1 MLHTLNSKQATL
13 QQLNSL
19 FCNTRITPFCF
30 LPGAGELLASLLV
43 KFGEDRRRF
52 PHSSMVQ
59 TLAGTAPVTNQSG
72 KVHLVH
78 FRRSCDKEFRYF
90 SQQLARSSRQ
100 QSRWGFGLLYTSSSK
115 GPLGQSLL
123 SGFSQPLAGHSLENV
138 ARPNHL

>member
-1 MLHTLNSKQATL
+1 M
-13 QQLNSL
+13 
-19 FCNTRITPFCF
+19 
-30 LPGAGELLASLLV
+30 LV

-100 QSRWGFGLLYTSSSK
+100 QSRWLRLTLQARQRATRSVALIGL
-115 GPLGQSLL
+115 
-123 SGFSQPLAGHSLENV
+123 
-138 ARPNHL
+138 

>member
-19 FCNTRITPFCF
+19 FCNTRIIFASCRAQESSWLLF
-30 LPGAGELLASLLV
+30 AGQIW
-43 KFGEDRRRF
+43 RRSPPL

-59 TLAGTAPVTNQSG
+59 TLAGTAVTNQSG

-100 QSRWGFGLLYTSSSK
+100 QSRWASAYFT
-115 GPLGQSLL
+115 QAR
-123 SGFSQPLAGHSLENV
+123 QNHSVSRSHRL
-138 ARPNHL
+138 

>member
-19 FCNTRITPFCF
+19 FLQHEDHPIFAS
-30 LPGAGELLASLLV
+30 LPGAGELLAPSLLV

-72 KVHLVH
+72 KVRLVH

-90 SQQLARSSRQ
+90 SQQLAVLRASNLA
-100 QSRWGFGLLYTSSSK
+100 GFGFYKLVRHRSVA
-115 GPLGQSLL
+115 